1 VNTPFDPLERRSIL
15 PPLEAPLKVKPVKS
29 LRTAGLLN
37 LLLPGAGQL
46 YLGQQLFG
54 VILLVLFL
62 SCFVA
67 ALGIFL
73 VGFGQYLKLALDGN
87 ILEGD
92 RLERIGQVLHPRWLI
107 GLAIS
112 GAVIY
117 LVSFIGLSFAPRAS
131 SHENSGARIG

>member
-1 VNTPFDPLERRSIL
+1 METPPNI
-15 PPLEAPLKVKPVKS
+15 KVRPAKS

-37 LLLPGAGQL
+37 LLLPGAGQV
-46 YLGQQLFG
+46 YLGQRLLG
-54 VILLVLFL
+54 VILLSLFL
-62 SCFVA
+62 GCFIA

-107 GLAIS
+107 GLAAV
-112 GAVIY
+112 GAV
-117 LVSFIGLSFAPRAS
+117 V
-131 SHENSGARIG
+131 

>member
-1 VNTPFDPLERRSIL
+1 MESTP
-15 PPLEAPLKVKPVKS
+15 KVKPAKS

-46 YLGQQLFG
+46 YLGQRLFG
-54 VILLVLFL
+54 AILLVLFIG
-62 SCFVA
+62 CFIA

-107 GLAIS
+107 GLAIA
-112 GAVIY
+112 GAAVY
-117 LVSFIGLSFAPRAS
+117 LASLVGLTFAPRGNTPD
-131 SHENSGARIG
+131 EPGNGSG

>member
-1 VNTPFDPLERRSIL
+1 METPP
-15 PPLEAPLKVKPVKS
+15 KVKLVKS

-37 LLLPGAGQL
+37 LFLPGAGQF
-46 YLGQQLFG
+46 YLGQRVFG

-62 SCFVA
+62 GCFIAV
-67 ALGIFL
+67 LGIFL

-107 GLAIS
+107 GLAVF
-112 GAVIY
+112 GAIIY
-117 LVSFIGLSFAPRAS
+117 LASFIGLSFARRLTAW
-131 SHENSGARIG
+131 ENPGDRKG

>member
-1 VNTPFDPLERRSIL
+1 M
-15 PPLEAPLKVKPVKS
+15 S

-37 LLLPGAGQL
+37 LLLPGAGQF
-46 YLGQQLFG
+46 YLGQRLFG
-54 VILLVLFL
+54 AILVVLFL
-62 SCFVA
+62 GCFAA

-92 RLERIGQVLHPRWLI
+92 RLERIGHVLHPRWLI

-112 GAVIY
+112 GAMIY
-117 LVSFIGLSFAPRAS
+117 LASFIGLAFVPTSDS
-131 SHENSGARIG
+131 WENPSDRKS